1 MTIQEKLYF
10 VRQLQ
15 HSYTSIGALIPT
27 SQYAA
32 RAMVSEC
39 ARRMGPRA
47 ILEVGPGTGSITAA
61 IVASMGPEDRLVLC
75 ELNADFVAYLRR
87 RLDSDPEFQRVR
99 GQVTLLHMDVTRLD
113 RSQRFDYII
122 SAIPFTN
129 CSPEMI
135 ESIFE
140 CYREILKPDGVLT
153 YIEYAYIR
161 MLKERLLAGDA
172 KRELEAASAVL
183 DRYIERNQFRRDLVY
198 RNVPPAWV
206 RHLRFA
212 EPPAGAALALAP
224 IEHNR
229 RIPLGADAAVSTEA
243 LPWLLGLLG
252 LGLLGPLRRLRGPL
266 LLAAAAIAAFF
277 RDPRRQVVLDPDVAY
292 AASDGRVLAV
302 EQVHD
307 ERFGAEE
314 WLRIAVFLALADVHI
329 NRSPVAGKVL
339 KVVRQAGG
347 FAPADSADAEHNSAV
362 YTLIEGPHGPCVVAQ
377 RSGLIARRIVTW
389 SRPGELLAQCDRYG
403 LIRFGSRTDVYLP
416 ARAFAANVAPGDTVR
431 GGETVIARLV

>member
-1 MTIQEKLYF
+1 MTLQEKLYF

-27 SQYAA
+27 SRYAA
-32 RAMVSEC
+32 RAMASEC
-39 ARRMGPRA
+39 TRRAGPRT

-61 IVASMGPEDRLVLC
+61 IVAGLRPGDRLVLC
-75 ELNADFVAYLRR
+75 ELNVDFVAYLRR
-87 RLDSDPEFQRVR
+87 RLETEPQFQRVR
-99 GQVTLLHMDVTRLD
+99 DQVTLLHMDVTQLD
-113 RSQRFDYII
+113 RGQQFDCIV

-129 CSPEMI
+129 CPPEVI

-153 YIEYAYIR
+153 YIEYAYMR
-161 MLKERLLAGDA
+161 MVKERLLTGAA
-172 KRELEAASAVL
+172 KRELEGASAVL
-183 DRYIERNQFRRDLVY
+183 DRYIDSYQFRRDLVF

-212 EPPAGAALALAP
+212 EPPASAALELAP

-229 RIPLGADAAVSTEA
+229 RVPLGADAGFSTEA
-243 LPWLLGLLG
+243 LPWLLGLLA
-252 LGLLGPLRRLRGPL
+252 LGLFGPLRRLRGL
-266 LLAAAAIAAFF
+266 LLLVAAAIAMFF
-277 RDPRRQVVLDPDVAY
+277 RDPPRRVVPDSEVAY
-292 AASDGRVLAV
+292 AASDGRVLSV

-307 ERFGAEE
+307 ERWGEE
-314 WLRIAVFLALADVHI
+314 QWLRIAVFLSLADVHI
-329 NRSPVAGKVL
+329 NRSPVAGKVRR
-339 KVVRQAGG
+339 VVRQAGG

-362 YTLIEGPHGPCVVAQ
+362 YTLLDTRYGPCVVAQ

-389 SRPGELLAQCDRYG
+389 SKPGELLAQGDRYG

-416 ARAFAANVAPGDTVR
+416 ARAFTANVAPGDVVR
-431 GGETVIARLV
+431 GGETVIARAS